1 MVYFK
6 LTSPNCFVEILDL
19 PEVSIIQLHKFIR
32 IPHRLQKLDKVLLA
46 NDDCPRVVIGMEAQ
60 ARGIQ
65 EVFIDEEVY
74 LVVLIVDEAEGGDAA
89 GLQAEVF
96 LHASFRGE
104 SEFALVQSLLEVVD
118 VHLVHALEDDE
129 VVLVAL
135 VVPEKQV
142 LAVRGL
148 KLAPVGQR
156 LFDGTQRRVKLDVE
170 VDAEAEQG
178 VHYLLLP
185 HTQGLVYL

>member
-1 MVYFK
+1 MF
-6 LTSPNCFVEILDL
+6 L
-19 PEVSIIQLHKFIR
+19 SIIQLNKLIA
-32 IPHRLQKLDKVLLA
+32 IPHSLQKLNKILLT
-46 NDDCPRVVIGMEAQ
+46 NDNRPRVVIGVKTQ
-60 ARGIQ
+60 SGRIL
-65 EVFIDEEVY
+65 EVLVYEEVDMV
-74 LVVLIVDEAEGGDAA
+74 LRVVHKAEGGDAA

-96 LHASFRGE
+96 LHAGLRGE
-104 SEFALVQSLLEVVD
+104 GELALVQTLLEVVD

-148 KLAPVGQR
+148 ELAPIGQR
-156 LFDGTQRRVKLDVE
+156 LLYGAQRRVELDVE
-170 VDAEAEQG
+170 FDAEAKQG

-185 HTQGLVYL
+185 LTQGLVYL

>member
-1 MVYFK
+1 
-6 LTSPNCFVEILDL
+6 
-19 PEVSIIQLHKFIR
+19 
-32 IPHRLQKLDKVLLA
+32 
-46 NDDCPRVVIGMEAQ
+46 MEAQ

-65 EVFIDEEVY
+65 EVLVDEEMHLMVF
-74 LVVLIVDEAEGGDAA
+74 VVDEAEGGDAA

-96 LHASFRGE
+96 LQASLRGE
-104 SEFALVQSLLEVVD
+104 GQLALVQTLLEVVD
-118 VHLVHALEDDE
+118 VHLVHALEDYE

-142 LAVRGL
+142 LAVHGL

-156 LFDGTQRRVKLDVE
+156 LLDGTQRRVELDVE

-185 HTQGLVYL
+185 LTQGLVYL

>member
-1 MVYFK
+1 MVGLIVQFDK
-6 LTSPNCFVEILDL
+6 IVC
-19 PEVSIIQLHKFIR
+19 

-46 NDDCPRVVIGMEAQ
+46 NDNRPGVVIGMEAQ
-60 ARGIQ
+60 ARGVQ
-65 EVFIDEEVY
+65 EVFVDEEVY
-74 LVVLIVDEAEGGDAA
+74 LVVLVVDEAERGDAA

-96 LHASFRGE
+96 LHSGLRGE
-104 SEFALVQSLLEVVD
+104 GELALVQTLLQVVD

-148 KLAPVGQR
+148 ELTPVGQR
-156 LFDGTQRRVKLDVE
+156 LLDGTQRRVELDVE
-170 VDAEAEQG
+170 VYAEAKQG

-185 HTQGLVYL
+185 LTQGLVYL

>member
-1 MVYFK
+1 
-6 LTSPNCFVEILDL
+6 
-19 PEVSIIQLHKFIR
+19 
-32 IPHRLQKLDKVLLA
+32 
-46 NDDCPRVVIGMEAQ
+46 MEAQ
-60 ARGIQ
+60 SGR
-65 EVFIDEEVY
+65 VLKVLVNEEVDVM
-74 LVVLIVDEAEGGDAA
+74 LRVVDEAERGDAA
-89 GLQAEVF
+89 RFQAEVF
-96 LHASFRGE
+96 LHPCLRGE
-104 SEFALVQSLLEVVD
+104 SQLALVQALLQVVD

-129 VVLVAL
+129 VVLVAF

-156 LFDGTQRRVKLDVE
+156 LLDGTQRRVELDVE

-185 HTQGLVYL
+185 LT

>member
-1 MVYFK
+1 
-6 LTSPNCFVEILDL
+6 
-19 PEVSIIQLHKFIR
+19 
-32 IPHRLQKLDKVLLA
+32 
-46 NDDCPRVVIGMEAQ
+46 METQ

-65 EVFIDEEVY
+65 EVLVDKEVH
-74 LVVLIVDEAEGGDAA
+74 LVVFVVDEAEGGDAA

-96 LHASFRGE
+96 LHAGLRGE
-104 SEFALVQSLLEVVD
+104 GELALVQTLLEVVD

-129 VVLVAL
+129 IVLVAL

-148 KLAPVGQR
+148 ELAPVGQR
-156 LFDGTQRRVKLDVE
+156 LLDGTQRRVELDVE

-178 VHYLLLP
+178 VHYFQLP
-185 HTQGLVYL
+185 LTQGLVYL